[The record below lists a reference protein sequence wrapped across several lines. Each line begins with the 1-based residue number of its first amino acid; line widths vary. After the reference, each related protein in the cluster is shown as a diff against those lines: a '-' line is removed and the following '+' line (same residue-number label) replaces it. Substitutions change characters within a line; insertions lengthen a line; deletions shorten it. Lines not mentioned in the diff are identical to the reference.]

1 MTQEVNTLVNQILLS
16 SRLNALKLTLTDK
29 QLEVYHNYMLDE
41 AERIK
46 PLLFE
51 LHLSPE
57 QVDEVLTNFLK

>member
-16 SRLNALKLTLTDK
+16 SKLNALKLTLTDK

-46 PLLFE
+46 PLLFK
-51 LHLSPE
+51 LNLSPE

>member
-1 MTQEVNTLVNQILLS
+1 MNEVILSKLSNSIGKLLVFNIS
-16 SRLNALKLTLTDK
+16 FIDK

>member
-1 MTQEVNTLVNQILLS
+1 MTQEVNTLVNQILLNS
-16 SRLNALKLTLTDK
+16 KLNALKLTLTDK

-57 QVDEVLTNFLK
+57 KIDEVLTNFLK